1 MTRPPPFTL
10 LITLVSRKGSNQS
23 KPTFSI
29 QMSAEEISEYQS
41 KVLSIIKIKN
51 LISFCIRTFLNN
63 HENKCIVSDKK
74 MFDIALLTTRMRVR
88 RTQDTNITE
97 KLSINQ
103 EIQWTALP
111 RPITLIV
118 SFNLTKQ
125 SLSSY

>member
-1 MTRPPPFTL
+1 
-10 LITLVSRKGSNQS
+10 
-23 KPTFSI
+23 
-29 QMSAEEISEYQS
+29 MSAEEISKYQS

-74 MFDIALLTTRMRVR
+74 MFDFALLTTRMRVR